1 MWAARVACWGFDLGE
16 SDGFEVLDT
25 YYNPLCVPEWSES
38 ELRKKCRDAMDPDFR
53 HPRGWL
59 LEAEP
64 EHRPQ
69 RHSITATFTT
79 TATSRPTSTTANP
92 VGQGGGFANSPP
104 AAPLPPGR
112 PNPPAAPPA
121 LTTIRNYAIRTGD
134 NGAEIHVGL
143 TPQQI
148 TREVL
153 RASGGWPK
161 AMGGRVFVPNDDFT
175 PNWLDEPAAFFA
187 WLAGHIG
194 QSGGLVEWGRGTGQ
208 IPKAEFFTFLCGAVD
223 QYEDVQTY
231 PHNPPRPGT
240 CYLHPALPAGGS
252 GALDSLLDRLCPATD
267 TDRILIRAFFL
278 TMAWGGKLGGR
289 PIFIWEAST
298 SDGRPGQGA
307 GKSTAAMLAG
317 KLFGGFLGI
326 SLATADDMQVQ
337 TRLLSPHGRR
347 SRLVVF
353 DNLKGTRVSNSLVES
368 YVTADVI
375 SGRELYVGEGTRL
388 NIITWA
394 ITANEP
400 SLSKDLVGRAYPIR
414 IIPPEY
420 DPDWTMSVDTFIA
433 AHRWQIIGDIV
444 AELQAEPVG
453 TLGTGEWSRWPEWER
468 DVLCRICDPRDVA
481 EAIKDRRDDID
492 NDAEV
497 AGVVWETLRAY
508 LKDRSGGSDPDYMH
522 FKLTATILA
531 DAVGKISA
539 KGTGAGNVGV
549 WLRTMKIPNLTLLP
563 RTNAARPWVWKGDL
577 AEIEDPDDW
586 PHDVKKVIRYGD
598 VGI

>member
-1 MWAARVACWGFDLGE
+1 MWAARVVCWGFDLGAHT
-16 SDGFEVLDT
+16 GFDVLDEH
-25 YYNPLCVPEWSES
+25 YNPVCVPEWSES
-38 ELRKKCRDAMDPDFR
+38 ELRRKCDQAMDPDFGHR
-53 HPRGWL
+53 RGWL
-59 LEAEP
+59 LDAEP
-64 EHRPQ
+64 ER
-69 RHSITATFTT
+69 RT
-79 TATSRPTSTTANP
+79 TSRPDYSSVFSDAP
-92 VGQGGGFANSPP
+92 AVAAEPRKVGQGGGDS
-104 AAPLPPGR
+104 AAPPNVPAPPGR
-112 PNPPAAPPA
+112 PAPPSPPAA

-153 RASGGWPK
+153 RATGGWPK
-161 AMGGRVFVPNDDFT
+161 AMAGRLFVPSDDHSA
-175 PNWLDEPAAFFA
+175 NWLDEPAAFFA
-187 WLAGHIG
+187 WLAGHVG
-194 QSGGLVEWGRGTGQ
+194 QGGGLIEWGRGTGQ
-208 IPKAEFFTFLCGAVD
+208 IPKAEFFAYLCGAVD
-223 QYEDVQTY
+223 QYDDVQSY
-231 PHNPPRPGT
+231 PHCPPRPAT
-240 CYLHPALPAGGS
+240 CYLHPQLPAGGS

-298 SDGRPGQGA
+298 PDGRPGQGA

-414 IIPPEY
+414 IIPPQY
-420 DPDWTMSVDTFIA
+420 DPDWTGSVDAFIA
-433 AHRWQIIGDIV
+433 AHRWQILGDIV
-444 AELQAEPVG
+444 AELQQQPVG
-453 TLGTGEWSRWPEWER
+453 TLGAGEWSRWPEWER
-468 DVLCRICDPRDVA
+468 DVLCRICDPHDVA

-492 NDAEV
+492 NDTEV
-497 AGVVWETLRAY
+497 AGIVWETLKAY
-508 LKDRSGGSDPDYMH
+508 IREKSGFDPETMH
-522 FKLTATILA
+522 LRLTATVLA
-531 DAVGKISA
+531 DAVGKLST
-539 KGTGAGNVGV
+539 KGAGATNVGA
-549 WLRTMKIPNLTLLP
+549 WLRTMKIPGLTSLP
-563 RTNAARPWVWKGDL
+563 RANKVRPWIWKGSESL
-577 AEIEDPDDW
+577 SNEPDDW
-586 PHDVKKVIRYGD
+586 TYEVKRTVRYRD
-598 VGI
+598 QEIPE